1 MPLAAQTGYARIAA
15 LLQQAVS
22 RNSVPQSL
30 LFAGPEGT
38 AKREMAIALAQAVN
52 CPNQKN
58 GDACGECHTCARI
71 ARGDHYDVVVVERED
86 SAATI
91 KIEQL
96 RDGVLSAV
104 GYRPFEANKR
114 VFIIDPAD
122 AMTDNGQD
130 ALLKTLEEPP
140 KHAILI
146 LISSYP
152 DSLARTVQSRCR
164 RLRFELVDT
173 GFAEPPAIDFEPA
186 MAFLMAAVERSVP
199 KKLKASA
206 TLATV
211 KGDRRVREAVSARL
225 EIVSALLRDVSAV
238 AADEL
243 GAVQH
248 RDAAGELRQLAKA
261 FDQQRITKAWAALQ
275 RAQQALDRN
284 GGPKIVADWTVMSL

>member
-1 MPLAAQTGYARIAA
+1 MSLSGQTGHARIAA
-15 LLQQAVS
+15 LLQQAVV

-30 LFAGPEGT
+30 LFAGPEGSG
-38 AKREMAIALAQAVN
+38 KRAMAIALAQAVN

-58 GDACGECHTCARI
+58 GDACDACPTCARI
-71 ARGDHYDVVVVERED
+71 ARGDHYDVVVVEKED
-86 SAATI
+86 NAATI

-96 RDGVLSAV
+96 RDGVLGAV

-122 AMTDNGQD
+122 AMTENGQD

-146 LISSYP
+146 LISSYA

-164 RLRFELVDT
+164 RLRFERADT
-173 GFAEPPAIDFEPA
+173 GFVEEPAIDFEPA
-186 MAFLMAAVERSVP
+186 MAFLMASLERSVP

-225 EIVSALLRDVSAV
+225 EIVAALLRDVSAV
-238 AADEL
+238 TADEL

-248 RDAAGELRQLAKA
+248 RDAAGELRQLAKV
-261 FDQQRITKAWAALQ
+261 FDQQRIAKAWAALQ

>member
-1 MPLAAQTGYARIAA
+1 M
-15 LLQQAVS
+15 LQQAVS

-30 LFAGPEGT
+30 LFAGAEG
-38 AKREMAIALAQAVN
+38 AGKRAMAIALAQAVN
-52 CPNQKN
+52 CPNQKE

-71 ARGDHYDVVVVERED
+71 ARGDHYDVVVIEKED
-86 SAATI
+86 DAATI

-96 RDGVLSAV
+96 RDGVLGAI

-122 AMTDNGQD
+122 AITDNGQD

-140 KHAILI
+140 PAAILI
-146 LISSYP
+146 LITAYP

-164 RLRFELVDT
+164 RLRFERADAGV
-173 GFAEPPAIDFEPA
+173 AEAPAIDFEPA
-186 MAFLMAAVERSVP
+186 MAFLLAALERSVP

-225 EIVSALLRDVSAV
+225 DIVSALLRDVSAV

-248 RDAAGELRQLAKA
+248 RDAAGELRQLAKS
-261 FDQQRITKAWAALQ
+261 FDQHRIAKAWAAVQ

-284 GGPKIVADWTVMSL
+284 GGPKIIADWTVMSL

>member
-1 MPLAAQTGYARIAA
+1 MPLAAQSGHARVAA
-15 LLQQAVS
+15 LLQQAV
-22 RNSVPQSL
+22 RRKSVPQSL

-38 AKREMAIALAQAVN
+38 GKRAMAIALAQAVN
-52 CPNQKN
+52 CPNQQD
-58 GDACGECHTCARI
+58 GDACGTCHTCGRI
-71 ARGDHYDVVVVERED
+71 ARGDHYDVVTVEPED
-86 SAATI
+86 GAATI

-96 RDGVLSAV
+96 RDGVLGAV
-104 GYRPFEANKR
+104 GYRPFEENKR

-140 KHAILI
+140 THAILI

-152 DSLARTVQSRCR
+152 DALARTVQSRCR
-164 RLRFELVDT
+164 RVRFEKIDT
-173 GFAEPPAIDFEPA
+173 GFAEPPVIDFEPA

-211 KGDRRVREAVSARL
+211 KGDRRVREAVSSRL

-248 RDAAGELRQLAKA
+248 RDAAGQLRQLAKS
-261 FDQQRITKAWAALQ
+261 FDQQRIAKAWAALQ

-284 GGPKIVADWTVMSL
+284 GGPKIIADWTVMTL

>member
-1 MPLAAQTGYARIAA
+1 MPLSAQPGHGRIAA
-15 LLQQAVS
+15 LLQQAVL
-22 RNSVPQSL
+22 RKSVPQSL

-38 AKREMAIALAQAVN
+38 GKRAMAIALAQAVN

-58 GDACGECHTCARI
+58 GDACGECHTCVRI
-71 ARGDHYDVVVVERED
+71 ARGDHYDVVVIEPED
-86 SAATI
+86 GAATI

-96 RDGVLSAV
+96 RDRVMNAV

-122 AMTDNGQD
+122 AMTDQGQD

-140 KHAILI
+140 TSAILI

-164 RLRFELVDT
+164 RLRFGKVDT
-173 GFAEPPAIDFEPA
+173 AFAEAPAIDFEPA

-243 GAVQH
+243 GAVEH
-248 RDAAGELRQLAKA
+248 RDAAGELRQLAKS
-261 FDQQRITKAWAALQ
+261 FDQHRIAKAWAALQ

-284 GGPKIVADWTVMSL
+284 GGPKIIADWTVMSL

>member
-1 MPLAAQTGYARIAA
+1 M
-15 LLQQAVS
+15 
-22 RNSVPQSL
+22 
-30 LFAGPEGT
+30 
-38 AKREMAIALAQAVN
+38 
-52 CPNQKN
+52 
-58 GDACGECHTCARI
+58 
-71 ARGDHYDVVVVERED
+71 VVIEPID
-86 SAATI
+86 GAATI

-96 RDGVLSAV
+96 RDGVLGAV

-140 KHAILI
+140 THAILV
-146 LISSYP
+146 LITSYP

-164 RLRFELVDT
+164 RLRFEKVDT

-186 MAFLMAAVERSVP
+186 MAFLMAAVEKSVP

-248 RDAAGELRQLAKA
+248 RDAAGELRQLAKS
-261 FDQQRITKAWAALQ
+261 FDQHRIAKAWAALL

-284 GGPKIVADWTVMSL
+284 GGPKIIADWTVMSL

>member
-1 MPLAAQTGYARIAA
+1 VPLSAQSGHARIAA
-15 LLQQAVS
+15 LLQQAVA
-22 RNSVPQSL
+22 RKSVPQSL

-38 AKREMAIALAQAVN
+38 GKRAMAIALAQAVN

-58 GDACGECHTCARI
+58 SDACGECPACSRI

-96 RDGVLSAV
+96 RDRVLDAV

-140 KHAILI
+140 PAAILI
-146 LISSYP
+146 LISAYP
-152 DSLARTVQSRCR
+152 DSLARTIQSRCR
-164 RLRFELVDT
+164 RLRFERVDT
-173 GFAEPPAIDFEPA
+173 AFVELPAADFEPA
-186 MAFLMAAVERSVP
+186 MAFLMASLERSVP

-248 RDAAGELRQLAKA
+248 RDAAGELRQLAQS
-261 FDQQRITKAWAALQ
+261 FDQQRIAKAWAALQ

-284 GGPKIVADWTVMSL
+284 GGAKIVADWTVMSL

>member
-1 MPLAAQTGYARIAA
+1 MPLAAQTGHARIAA
-15 LLQQAVS
+15 LLQQAVA
-22 RNSVPQSL
+22 RKSVPQSL
-30 LFAGPEGT
+30 ILAGPEGT
-38 AKREMAIALAQAVN
+38 GKRAMAIALAQAVN
-52 CPNQKN
+52 CPNPKN
-58 GDACGECHTCARI
+58 GDACGDCHTCARI
-71 ARGDHYDVVVVERED
+71 ARGDHYDVVVVEPED
-86 SAATI
+86 GTATI

-96 RDGVLSAV
+96 REQVLNAV

-140 KHAILI
+140 TSAILM
-146 LISSYP
+146 LITSYP
-152 DSLARTVQSRCR
+152 DSLARTIQSRCR
-164 RLRFELVDT
+164 RLRFEKADT
-173 GFAEPPAIDFEPA
+173 GFAEPPAADFEPA

-211 KGDRRVREAVSARL
+211 KGDRRVREAVSTRL

-248 RDAAGELRQLAKA
+248 RDAAGELRTLAKS
-261 FDQQRITKAWAALQ
+261 FDQHRIAKAWAALQ